1 MKKNE
6 LINKIPNNE
15 IVILTYI
22 KDTNIT
28 YIVTQKDKKYFLYI
42 VDSDNYKFLKSRSGN
57 PLFMEC
63 YEEVF

>member
-6 LINKIPNNE
+6 LINKIPNSE

-42 VDSDNYKFLKSRSGN
+42 VDGDNYKFLKSRSGN